1 MGVSIGGC
9 AYHSPDLCCSRIA
22 KLSLESLMSKFLP
35 VKEQLEVIRR
45 GVQEILPEDA
55 LVEKLKT
62 SYSAGTPL
70 RVKLGCDPSRPDLHL
85 GHSVVLRKLRQFQ
98 DLGHHAI
105 LIVGDFTGMIGDP
118 SGRSKTRPPLTL
130 EDTRANGQSYFEQ
143 ATKVL
148 DPDKTEILYNSD
160 WLGEM
165 SFREVIELAGK
176 YTVARMLERDD
187 FERRYKNGEP
197 IGVHEFLYPLAQA
210 QDSVAI
216 KSDIELGGT
225 DQKFNLLVG
234 RTVQDAAGLSPQ
246 ICITLPIL
254 EGTDGVEKMS
264 KSLDNYIGISDP
276 PEQMYGKTL
285 SIPDNL
291 IYRYYELATNVET
304 SKLAEVKAYA
314 EKDPRNAKHD
324 LAHKLVEM
332 YYDKVAADG
341 ARGHF
346 EKTVIQ
352 GGVPE
357 DIEEYTP
364 DVSDSTSIQVIKLI
378 TGAGLVASNGEAR
391 RMIKQKAVS
400 IDGEKVSDP
409 AEVVDLSERAP
420 FVLKVGKRKFARV
433 VLS

>member
-1 MGVSIGGC
+1 VRIIR
-9 AYHSPDLCCSRIA
+9 YSPILRRQ
-22 KLSLESLMSKFLP
+22 KPSLVSLMSNFLP
-35 VKEQLEVIRR
+35 VEEQLKVIRR

-55 LVEKLKT
+55 LVDKLKK
-62 SYSAGTPL
+62 SYASGKPL
-70 RVKLGCDPSRPDLHL
+70 VVKLGCDPSRPDLHL

-130 EDTRANGQSYFEQ
+130 EETRENGKSYFEQ
-143 ATKVL
+143 ASKIL
-148 DPDKTEILYNSD
+148 DGDKTEIVYNSD

-165 SFREVIELAGK
+165 SFREVIGLAGK

-234 RTVQDAAGLSPQ
+234 RTVQEAAGLPPQ
-246 ICITLPIL
+246 VCITLPIL

-264 KSLDNYIGISDP
+264 KSLDNYIGISEA

-285 SIPDNL
+285 SISDSL
-291 IYRYYELATNVET
+291 IYRYYELASDVET
-304 SKLAEVKAYA
+304 SELPALKEYA

-324 LAHKLVEM
+324 LAYKIVEM
-332 YYDKVAADG
+332 YYSKKEADAAR
-341 ARGHF
+341 AHF

-357 DIEEYTP
+357 EIDEYTP
-364 DVSDSTSIQVIKLI
+364 DVSESTSLQVIKLI

-400 IDGEKVSDP
+400 IDGEKVEDP
-409 AEVVDLSERAP
+409 TEVIDLSTRAP
-420 FVLKVGKRKFARV
+420 FVLKVGKRKFARI